1 MEEFLGVV
9 EDPSLSS
16 SAEVSTDA
24 DRLKFFNSKVK
35 VWEYAKIL
43 ASDFQKFSFDNRSS
57 ILKNYYL
64 DMSTK
69 YSTGAGKMF
78 YILILICFWL
88 ASELLLTYF

>member
-1 MEEFLGVV
+1 M

-16 SAEVSTDA
+16 LAEAPIHV

-35 VWEYAKIL
+35 VWEYAKIY
-43 ASDFQKFSFDNRSS
+43 ASDFQKLLFDDISY

-69 YSTGAGKMF
+69 YSMGAGKMF
-78 YILILICFWL
+78 CILFLVCFWL
-88 ASELLLTYF
+88 VSELLLTYF